1 MIISLTILY
10 VIVVRWRRVVYV
22 AREWL
27 VSIDHEG
34 EARVGL
40 CKQKPRACHVNH
52 KQSAIVQVSC
62 MIRCTSVSLFGS
74 VLQLTN
80 GVGLSLLCS
89 TFLAIMLFLNSV

>member
-1 MIISLTILY
+1 MKNQRPCFLVKSLFSCKRACCKIAGVY

-62 MIRCTSVSLFGS
+62 MKRARVSPYLGAF
-74 VLQLTN
+74 
-80 GVGLSLLCS
+80 CS
-89 TFLAIMLFLNSV
+89 